1 MNDSP
6 AGTGSGNGEGK
17 RPYFRPTTTDQRK
30 LLFRAYEETGSA
42 TAAARVAHVG
52 VGTFYYWRK
61 RFEGGGYAALEEVGS
76 HRPHSSPKALAA
88 SIVEEVKA
96 AKVEHPGWGRRRIA
110 DELRKRHGWR
120 AVVSASEV
128 RRVLI
133 EEGLWERV
141 ARPPKG

>member
-52 VGTFYYWRK
+52 VGTFYYCK
-61 RFEGGGYAALEEVGS
+61 RRLSSRPRAGIKVGQVMPMPPVLVLYSPLVRAL
-76 HRPHSSPKALAA
+76 
-88 SIVEEVKA
+88 
-96 AKVEHPGWGRRRIA
+96 
-110 DELRKRHGWR
+110 
-120 AVVSASEV
+120 
-128 RRVLI
+128 
-133 EEGLWERV
+133 
-141 ARPPKG
+141 